1 MVCKCAA
8 QSAGRKQK
16 WGPALLPAPT
26 APSEGSAGLQVWIPK
41 DLFSKSE
48 LTSSGVASYQT
59 TPSEEETDRLPDCA
73 TRRFAC
79 LPTIGAWQSQS
90 RPIFHGPSWV
100 DRSFVPLC
108 SSVRRLPSRVALE
121 EDQLFRR
128 LFPTGPEL
136 LRRVSHCR
144 SAEIGPSVT
153 LRFLLS
159 LAGLP
164 VEAGTSV
171 PITLE
176 QCTSPP
182 SRGSEIY
189 VLKPVDNGDIGNN
202 SGNLAESPQ
211 SVPVTPPDSARTQ
224 ESRRC
229 ASPSRFAPPPG
240 LACRAG

>member
-1 MVCKCAA
+1 MK
-8 QSAGRKQK
+8 
-16 WGPALLPAPT
+16 
-26 APSEGSAGLQVWIPK
+26 
-41 DLFSKSE
+41 SKF
-48 LTSSGVASYQT
+48 TSSGVASHLT

-73 TRRFAC
+73 TRGFAC

-90 RPIFHGPSWV
+90 HPMFRGPSWV
-100 DRSFVPLC
+100 NHSCVSLC
-108 SSVRRLPSRVALE
+108 PSTRGLPNRVAQE

-128 LFPTGPEL
+128 LFPTGSAN
-136 LRRVSHCR
+136 LRRVPHCL

-153 LRFLLS
+153 LRFLLA
-159 LAGLP
+159 LASFP

-182 SRGSEIY
+182 SRGSEIC

-202 SGNLAESPQ
+202 SRNLTESPQ